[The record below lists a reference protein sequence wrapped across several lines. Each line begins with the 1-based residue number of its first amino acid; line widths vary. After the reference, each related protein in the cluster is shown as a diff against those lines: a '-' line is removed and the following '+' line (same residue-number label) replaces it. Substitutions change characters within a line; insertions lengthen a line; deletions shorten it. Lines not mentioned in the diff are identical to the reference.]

1 MEKNADL
8 NHRIDTMETILKNRE
23 STIEKLREELN
34 DLQKADNIAEN
45 HASELENDLREL
57 QDHIAAME
65 NENADLIEKLKE
77 WQRKD
82 DEVKEML
89 DRKVEVDESKN
100 KSGNKLGEAVNALD
114 KIKNS
119 PNRKKT
125 INIIGEA
132 QQA

>member
-57 QDHIAAME
+57 
-65 NENADLIEKLKE
+65 
-77 WQRKD
+77 
-82 DEVKEML
+82 
-89 DRKVEVDESKN
+89 
-100 KSGNKLGEAVNALD
+100 
-114 KIKNS
+114 
-119 PNRKKT
+119 
-125 INIIGEA
+125 
-132 QQA
+132 

>member
-65 NENADLIEKLKE
+65 NENADLIEKIE
-77 WQRKD
+77 R
-82 DEVKEML
+82 M
-89 DRKVEVDESKN
+89 
-100 KSGNKLGEAVNALD
+100 A
-114 KIKNS
+114 
-119 PNRKKT
+119 KKRRRS
-125 INIIGEA
+125 
-132 QQA
+132 